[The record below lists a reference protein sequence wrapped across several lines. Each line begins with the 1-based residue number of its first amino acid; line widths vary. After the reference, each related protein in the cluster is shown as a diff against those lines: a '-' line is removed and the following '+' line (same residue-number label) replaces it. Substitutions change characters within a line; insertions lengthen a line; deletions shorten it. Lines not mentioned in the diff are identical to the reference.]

1 MVGAQLLQMHEA
13 AAECKDF
20 LARMRHQPRP
30 RQQQQQYPTI
40 LKPIPSR
47 PIFGAV
53 GGEGYLMAAAAAAA
67 AALAWRNAW
76 VRTENFLTFFRR
88 YAKVGIV
95 SSVIKL
101 QAWSPLLRTACQ
113 TPFTEALNRIGSPPS
128 SSTTPTAALCSPLA
142 SPLTLGDEAEPSP
155 ILCGKQRRGSYRVTH
170 LICMLQ
176 GFAINYLG
184 TSTSQNSWA

>member
-76 VRTENFLTFFRR
+76 VRTENFLTFFSPICESRNCFLR
-88 YAKVGIV
+88 NKIAGMEPALAHGV
-95 SSVIKL
+95 SDAIFRGPESYRQPSVIINHSDSRIVL
-101 QAWSPLLRTACQ
+101 SPGL
-113 TPFTEALNRIGSPPS
+113 S
-128 SSTTPTAALCSPLA
+128 SDA
-142 SPLTLGDEAEPSP
+142 G
-155 ILCGKQRRGSYRVTH
+155 GRG
-170 LICMLQ
+170 
-176 GFAINYLG
+176 
-184 TSTSQNSWA
+184 